1 VRLSTPVETIR
12 WGARGVALD
21 TPSGMLR
28 AGAAIV
34 TVPVGVLKAGGLRF
48 IPDLPA
54 ATRDALDGLGMGAY
68 TKIALKIDRARVE
81 PLEGTDYIEVV
92 DGGAVSFEFW
102 PFGRD
107 LCLVMLGGDHAR
119 RLCEAGERAAI
130 DFATERL
137 AGMAGSHI
145 RQAVAGGRLAAWWT
159 DPFSRGSYSVARP
172 GRVAARSAL
181 RDPIGGKILLAGE
194 ATAGGGAMTV
204 GGATLEG
211 RRAARASI
219 EAQPRTTGSVPRRK
233 P

>member
-1 VRLSTPVETIR
+1 MRLSTSVEAIR
-12 WGARGVALD
+12 WGGRGVALD
-21 TPSGMLR
+21 TPAGTVR

-48 IPDLPA
+48 VPDLPA

-68 TKIALKIDRARVE
+68 TKIALKVDRARAE
-81 PLEGTDYIEVV
+81 PLEGTDYLEVV

-102 PFGRD
+102 PFRRD

-119 RLCEAGERAAI
+119 RLCEAGEGAAV
-130 DFATERL
+130 DFAVARL
-137 AGMAGSHI
+137 AGMAGGHI
-145 RQAVAGGRLAAWWT
+145 RAAVTGGRLAAWWT
-159 DPFSRGSYSVARP
+159 DPFARGSYSVARP
-172 GRVAARSAL
+172 GRVAARAAL
-181 RDPIGGKILLAGE
+181 RQPIGGKILLAGE

-211 RRAARASI
+211 RRAARAVI
-219 EAQPRTTGSVPRRK
+219 EAHPRTTGSVPRRK